1 MGKRRKGSGIMYELC
16 QVGERSWYINCPA
29 KIGLWQQTDTDIWL
43 IDSGNDKEA
52 GRRVRKLLDEHGWK
66 LRGIVNTHSNAD
78 HIGGNRY
85 LQQQTGCRIFAN
97 GIETAFTRH
106 PILEPAFLYGG
117 YPCKDLRHKFLLAA
131 ESDAEDIASPDFPKE
146 LEIIQLPGHFFD
158 MIGVRTPDGTAF
170 VADCI
175 SSEVTLEKYQI
186 SFLYDV
192 TAYLDTLDRV
202 QGMEAKMFVP
212 AHAEA
217 AEDLTALIGCN
228 RRKVHEVA
236 AHLVQLCVTP
246 STFEE
251 LLQKVFTDYGLV
263 MNFEQYVLVGS
274 TVRSYLSW
282 LKDTGRVTVSFEDN
296 RLLWKAAE

>member
-1 MGKRRKGSGIMYELC
+1 MYELC
-16 QVGERSWYINCPA
+16 QVGTRTWYINCPA
-29 KIGLWQQTDTDIWL
+29 KIGLWQQTDTDVWL

-52 GRRVRKLLDEHGWK
+52 GRRVRKLLDERGWK

-97 GIETAFTRH
+97 GIEAAFTRR

-131 ESDAEDIASPDFPKE
+131 ESDAEDVSSPDFPRE
-146 LEIIQLPGHFFD
+146 LEIIPLPGHFFD
-158 MIGVRTPDGTAF
+158 MIGVRTPDGVAF
-170 VADCI
+170 VADCL
-175 SSEVTLEKYQI
+175 SSEATLEKYQI
-186 SFLYDV
+186 SFIYDV

-202 QGMEAKMFVP
+202 QALDAKMFVP

-217 AEDLTALIGCN
+217 ATDLTALIDCN

-236 AHLVQLCVTP
+236 EHLVRLCAVP

-251 LLQKVFTDYGLV
+251 LLQKVFTDCGLV

-282 LKDTGRVTVSFEDN
+282 LKDSGRVTVSFKDN
-296 RLLWKAAE
+296 RMLWKSAE